1 MPDWYVRRNNAE
13 SAFPFQ
19 VRLGGCEYSLTE
31 ADFTLLTQA
40 FWHVHTNYKDEV
52 TSEGYQDIV
61 ISHSSAKVDLRS
73 LIGLALP
80 KAPMRRF

>member
-1 MPDWYVRRNNAE
+1 MPDWYVRRNSAE

-31 ADFTLLTQA
+31 ADFILLTQA

-52 TSEGYQDIV
+52 ESEGYKDIV
-61 ISHSSAKVDLRS
+61 IAKGTDKPDLRS
-73 LIGLALP
+73 LIGLTEI
-80 KAPMRRF
+80 KPMRRF